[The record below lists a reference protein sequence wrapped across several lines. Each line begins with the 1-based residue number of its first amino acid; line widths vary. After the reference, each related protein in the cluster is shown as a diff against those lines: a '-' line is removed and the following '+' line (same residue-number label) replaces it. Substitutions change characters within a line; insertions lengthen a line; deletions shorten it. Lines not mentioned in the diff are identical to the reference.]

1 MKILTKC
8 VDFENEKFVLFK
20 DKKAGL
26 PEYYKNG
33 EYYGTIP
40 YTELDE
46 SGKLKR
52 QLNGFEIGIENS
64 AEAALRYRWTQ
75 IQLKKFEKEHP
86 EASEE
91 TLIKKA
97 IELSNAIK

>member
-1 MKILTKC
+1 MEVLTKC

-46 SGKLKR
+46 
-52 QLNGFEIGIENS
+52 NGNMKKALYGYQICMEQS
-64 AEAALRYRWTQ
+64 AGEALRSRLIQ
-75 IQLKKFEKEHP
+75 IRLKKYTEANPNATEEMLIEKIAELTK
-86 EASEE
+86 S
-91 TLIKKA
+91 IK
-97 IELSNAIK
+97 

>member
-1 MKILTKC
+1 MEVLTKC

-46 SGKLKR
+46 NGKLKR
-52 QLNGFEIGIENS
+52 RLNGLGYSPFKIYLQGYAPLYLRGSDFAPSLTAVVGRKTCTCFFMTS
-64 AEAALRYRWTQ
+64 AV
-75 IQLKKFEKEHP
+75 FP
-86 EASEE
+86 
-91 TLIKKA
+91 
-97 IELSNAIK
+97 

>member
-1 MKILTKC
+1 MEVLTKC

-46 SGKLKR
+46 NGKLR
-52 QLNGFEIGIENS
+52 YNS
-64 AEAALRYRWTQ
+64 PR
-75 IQLKKFEKEHP
+75 
-86 EASEE
+86 
-91 TLIKKA
+91 
-97 IELSNAIK
+97 